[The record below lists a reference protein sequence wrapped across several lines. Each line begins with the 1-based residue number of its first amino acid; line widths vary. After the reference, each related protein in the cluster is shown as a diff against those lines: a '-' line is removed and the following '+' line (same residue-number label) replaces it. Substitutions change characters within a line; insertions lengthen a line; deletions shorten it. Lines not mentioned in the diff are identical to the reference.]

1 MDRFRA
7 THPHT
12 LIARYVATLPASEA
26 AACPLFRADES
37 RVAGRFFN
45 CRVSSVFQPIVELSQ
60 GRVAGHHGL
69 LRIDAQGEAPLA
81 PWGLFALAAGDA
93 MLRQLDRMCRTLH
106 ALNYFPQVD
115 DEQWLLLNVEQR
127 LLASVPSEHGTVFER
142 ILAEFGL
149 TPRRIVI
156 DLPRSVIAD
165 RRLLERA
172 ARNYSLR
179 GYRVAVP
186 LDSWDEA
193 TLRLL
198 EGVAADIVR
207 VDASLGTAQ
216 HRLKAFA
223 AALHDR
229 GILLLARRVECSR
242 LLDLVA
248 EAGAD
253 LVQGFYVGRPQPVV
267 RVHRCH
273 RSRMKRSG
281 RSAIHP
287 TAYRIRHRMNAAAG
301 WAGRSGQGGADLLP
315 GFGLGEPGPEL
326 VGSPENS
333 GSGDS
338 GPIAKH

>member
-26 AACPLFRADES
+26 AACPLFRSDES

-69 LRIDAQGEAPLA
+69 LRIDGQGEAPLA

-93 MLRQLDRMCRTLH
+93 MLRQLDRLCRTLH

-115 DEQWLLLNVEQR
+115 DEQWLFLNVEPR
-127 LLASVPSEHGTVFER
+127 LLATVPSEHGKVFER
-142 ILAEFGL
+142 ILAKFGL

-165 RRLLERA
+165 PWLLERV
-172 ARNYSLR
+172 ARNYSVR

-186 LDSWDEA
+186 VDSWDEA

-198 EGVAADIVR
+198 EGVSADIVK
-207 VDASLGTAQ
+207 VDVRLGMAPR
-216 HRLKAFA
+216 RLKAFA
-223 AALHDR
+223 AALRER
-229 GILLLARRVECSR
+229 GILLLARRIETAE
-242 LLDLVA
+242 LLQLVA
-248 EAGAD
+248 QSGAD
-253 LVQGFYVGRPQPVV
+253 LAQGYYLGVPKPVAGV
-267 RVHRCH
+267 YRCH
-273 RSRMKRSG
+273 RSHLQRRAASMSESSALCGGRRRTTWVPWVTASG
-281 RSAIHP
+281 
-287 TAYRIRHRMNAAAG
+287 
-301 WAGRSGQGGADLLP
+301 
-315 GFGLGEPGPEL
+315 
-326 VGSPENS
+326 GSPCRRGRWNHRS
-333 GSGDS
+333 
-338 GPIAKH
+338 